1 MKTNKISKEYISE
14 VKALFPIKKKEEK
27 EYIRKLASDVDAYCE
42 DANVTSKQEV
52 YENYGKPH
60 EVVSNYFSS
69 VDTDYIVKNLKI
81 SKIIRSAIII
91 FLILTTI
98 AASVFCFI
106 LYLDYQVILRQEVVI
121 SDSSIVVEEIIVE
134 EEIIE

>member
-1 MKTNKISKEYISE
+1 MKTNKVCKAYISE

-42 DANVTSKQEV
+42 DANVKSKQEI

-60 EVVSNYFSS
+60 EVMSNYFST
-69 VDTDYIVKNLKI
+69 VDTEYIVKNLRL

-91 FLILTTI
+91 FLILATI
-98 AASVFCFI
+98 AATTFGI
-106 LYLDYQVILRQEVVI
+106 YMHHIYRLLDHNTIAV
-121 SDSSIVVEEIIVE
+121 VE
-134 EEIIE
+134 EEIAVHEVIE

>member
-1 MKTNKISKEYISE
+1 MKTNKTSKEYISE

-27 EYIRKLASDVDAYCE
+27 EYIRKLASDVNAYCE

-81 SKIIRSAIII
+81 SKITRSAIII

-98 AASVFCFI
+98 AASVFGI
-106 LYLDYQVILRQEVVI
+106 YMHHIYQLIDQNTIAIVEEV
-121 SDSSIVVEEIIVE
+121 IVVEEV
-134 EEIIE
+134 IE